1 MFEQKNYDNLGL
13 IVAMGKNREIGYKN
27 NLIWSIKEDLLFFK
41 KVTMD
46 SYIIMGKNTYESMP
60 KNLKGRTYIV
70 LSRNKDFTLEPP
82 KIVHR
87 SIDETLLFIDKN
99 KKEKFWVVGGGIIYQ
114 EFLPFVSKM
123 HITKINDSF
132 MGADAFFPAY
142 NSEDWYEQ
150 DSDMLYEENISY
162 KHVLLKRK

>member
-1 MFEQKNYDNLGL
+1 
-13 IVAMGKNREIGYKN
+13 MGKNREIGYKN

-70 LSRNKDFTLEPP
+70 LSRNKDFNLEPP

-87 SIDETLLFIDKN
+87 NIDETLSFIDEN
-99 KKEKFWVVGGGIIYQ
+99 KEEKFWVVGGGIIYK

-132 MGADAFFPAY
+132 VGADTFFPAY
-142 NSEDWYEQ
+142 NSEEWYEQ
-150 DSDMLYEENISY
+150 DSDMFIEENISY